1 MLKFFRT
8 PCILY
13 EDFRIILIKNISND
27 RIAIMISYSNLV
39 SNILNGINIDVNDLT
54 NKVRELSTEMIE
66 VKKITD
72 SLQKS

>member
-1 MLKFFRT
+1 
-8 PCILY
+8 
-13 EDFRIILIKNISND
+13 
-27 RIAIMISYSNLV
+27 MISYSNLV

>member
-1 MLKFFRT
+1 
-8 PCILY
+8 
-13 EDFRIILIKNISND
+13 
-27 RIAIMISYSNLV
+27 MISYSNLV
-39 SNILNGINIDVNDLT
+39 SNILNGINIDINDLT